1 MLNVVFVL
9 VITLST
15 QEVRLFALEAFWV
28 LLLLEVSQAN
38 PTTFF
43 RTQQSF
49 GLDKALSSLI
59 WADGNKFQKSPSSC
73 LNSSGFMCH
82 VRQSKLNSAVS
93 HNEQQK
99 YLVTK
104 GPGLLKAD
112 LFFLLLLPKKH
123 SKGPIKVGG
132 REGGGPLTPGQHAPT
147 LASFVAHW

>member
-59 WADGNKFQKSPSSC
+59 WADGNKFQKSPRSC
-73 LNSSGFMCH
+73 LTA
-82 VRQSKLNSAVS
+82 QVS
-93 HNEQQK
+93 C
-99 YLVTK
+99 
-104 GPGLLKAD
+104 AM
-112 LFFLLLLPKKH
+112 
-123 SKGPIKVGG
+123 
-132 REGGGPLTPGQHAPT
+132 
-147 LASFVAHW
+147 